1 MKNVIVT
8 AILLFGL
15 ITFAQE
21 GQINASNGRPARMGQ
36 KQNFTPEQRAEL
48 QVKRMT
54 LHLDLN
60 QKQQVEVKK
69 LVLEQ
74 AKKRETI
81 QTEMRAKRE
90 SGVKPTDE
98 ERFANQS
105 QMLDEKIAMKTA
117 FKKIL
122 TPEQMAKF
130 EENLANRSEKMQ
142 ARRMNKSKKFANKK

>member
-1 MKNVIVT
+1 
-8 AILLFGL
+8 
-15 ITFAQE
+15 
-21 GQINASNGRPARMGQ
+21 
-36 KQNFTPEQRAEL
+36 
-48 QVKRMT
+48 
-54 LHLDLN
+54 
-60 QKQQVEVKK
+60 VEVKK
-69 LVLEQ
+69 LVLEL

-81 QTEMRAKRE
+81 KTEMRAKRE
-90 SGVKPTDE
+90 NGLKPSDE

-142 ARRMNKSKKFANKK
+142 ARRINKSKKFANKK

>member
-1 MKNVIVT
+1 MKNVIAT

-90 SGVKPTDE
+90 SGIKPSDE
-98 ERFANQS
+98 ERSANQS

-130 EENLANRSEKMQ
+130 EENLSNRSEKMQ

>member
-21 GQINASNGRPARMGQ
+21 GQINANNARPARMGQ

-90 SGVKPTDE
+90 SGVKPSDE

-130 EENLANRSEKMQ
+130 EKNLANRSEKMQ

>member
-1 MKNVIVT
+1 MKKLIVT

-21 GQINASNGRPARMGQ
+21 GQISTNNGRPAQMGQ

-48 QVKRMT
+48 QLKRMT

-69 LVLEQ
+69 LVLEL

-81 QTEMRAKRE
+81 KTEMRAKRE
-90 SGVKPTDE
+90 NGLKPSDE

-105 QMLDEKIAMKTA
+105 QMLDEKIAMKNCT
-117 FKKIL
+117 
-122 TPEQMAKF
+122 
-130 EENLANRSEKMQ
+130 
-142 ARRMNKSKKFANKK
+142 

>member
-1 MKNVIVT
+1 
-8 AILLFGL
+8 
-15 ITFAQE
+15 
-21 GQINASNGRPARMGQ
+21 
-36 KQNFTPEQRAEL
+36 
-48 QVKRMT
+48 
-54 LHLDLN
+54 
-60 QKQQVEVKK
+60 
-69 LVLEQ
+69 
-74 AKKRETI
+74 
-81 QTEMRAKRE
+81 MRAKRE

-130 EENLANRSEKMQ
+130 EENLSNRSEKMQ